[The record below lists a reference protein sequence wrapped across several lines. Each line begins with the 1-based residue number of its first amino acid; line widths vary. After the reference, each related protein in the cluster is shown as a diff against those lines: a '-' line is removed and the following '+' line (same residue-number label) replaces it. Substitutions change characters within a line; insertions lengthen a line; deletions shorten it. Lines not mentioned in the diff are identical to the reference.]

1 MELLER
7 VVELSLEGYCC
18 SQVMALLLLELLG
31 EEDDG
36 FVRAMGGLINGGG
49 YSGGDCGCMSGGAC
63 LISYITGKGEE
74 NDADL
79 PGHVSALCHFTH
91 WFAEEMKER
100 YGGTDCGEILG
111 GDQRRKMERCPEI
124 MALSFEKCIEILS
137 GKGLI

>member
-7 VVELSLEGYCC
+7 VVELSLAGYCC

-49 YSGGDCGCMSGGAC
+49 YS
-63 LISYITGKGEE
+63 
-74 NDADL
+74 
-79 PGHVSALCHFTH
+79 
-91 WFAEEMKER
+91 
-100 YGGTDCGEILG
+100 GTDCGEILG

>member
-63 LISYITGKGEE
+63 LISYITTPIF
-74 NDADL
+74 
-79 PGHVSALCHFTH
+79 PGTFPRCA
-91 WFAEEMKER
+91 
-100 YGGTDCGEILG
+100 ILRTG
-111 GDQRRKMERCPEI
+111 SQRK
-124 MALSFEKCIEILS
+124 
-137 GKGLI
+137 

>member
-63 LISYITGKGEE
+63 LNRQGRGKRRRSSRARFRAVPFYALVRRGNEGAVRRHGLRG
-74 NDADL
+74 NTRRRPAPQDGAL
-79 PGHVSALCHFTH
+79 PGDNGAVL
-91 WFAEEMKER
+91 
-100 YGGTDCGEILG
+100 
-111 GDQRRKMERCPEI
+111 
-124 MALSFEKCIEILS
+124 
-137 GKGLI
+137 

>member
-63 LISYITGKGEE
+63 LISYITGKGGE
-74 NDADL
+74 NESEL
-79 PGHVSALCHFTH
+79 RGHVSALCHFTH

-100 YGGTDCGEILG
+100 IRQARTAGKYSAADPTPQDGALP
-111 GDQRRKMERCPEI
+111 GDNG
-124 MALSFEKCIEILS
+124 AVL
-137 GKGLI
+137 

>member
-63 LISYITGKGEE
+63 IISYFTGKGEDTGMDSPE
-74 NDADL
+74 HKA
-79 PGHVSALCHFTH
+79 ALGEFTR
-91 WFAEEMKER
+91 WFKDEMTLY
-100 YGGTDCGEILG
+100 YGGYECEDITHGNPAKRVEL
-111 GDQRRKMERCPEI
+111 CPQI
-124 MALSFEKCIEILS
+124 IASTYEKCMEILS
-137 GKGLI
+137 ERGLI

>member
-63 LISYITGKGEE
+63 LISYITGKGGE
-74 NDADL
+74 NEC
-79 PGHVSALCHFTH
+79 VN
-91 WFAEEMKER
+91 
-100 YGGTDCGEILG
+100 
-111 GDQRRKMERCPEI
+111 
-124 MALSFEKCIEILS
+124 
-137 GKGLI
+137 

>member
-49 YSGGDCGCMSGGAC
+49 YSGGRSLGHGLYGLDRAGRTGGGGHSRADGSGC
-63 LISYITGKGEE
+63 
-74 NDADL
+74 
-79 PGHVSALCHFTH
+79 
-91 WFAEEMKER
+91 
-100 YGGTDCGEILG
+100 
-111 GDQRRKMERCPEI
+111 
-124 MALSFEKCIEILS
+124 SFI
-137 GKGLI
+137 

>member
-7 VVELSLEGYCC
+7 VVELRLEVYCC

-36 FVRAMGGLINGGG
+36 FVRAMGGLINGG
-49 YSGGDCGCMSGGAC
+49 
-63 LISYITGKGEE
+63 
-74 NDADL
+74 
-79 PGHVSALCHFTH
+79 
-91 WFAEEMKER
+91 
-100 YGGTDCGEILG
+100 
-111 GDQRRKMERCPEI
+111 DQRRKMERCPEI

>member
-1 MELLER
+1 
-7 VVELSLEGYCC
+7 
-18 SQVMALLLLELLG
+18 MALLLLELLG

-63 LISYITGKGEE
+63 LISYITGKGGE
-74 NDADL
+74 NESEL
-79 PGHVSALCHFTH
+79 RGHVSALCHFTH
-91 WFAEEMKER
+91 WFAEDMKER